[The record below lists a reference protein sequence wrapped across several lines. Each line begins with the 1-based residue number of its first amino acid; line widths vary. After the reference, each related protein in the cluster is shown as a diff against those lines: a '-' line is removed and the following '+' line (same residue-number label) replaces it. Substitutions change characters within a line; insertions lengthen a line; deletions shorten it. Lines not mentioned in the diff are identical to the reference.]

1 MAMIA
6 TVTMTSMSVN
16 PPELRIPFGVTWQ
29 LNFILFAPVMDC
41 MLNAVKVIWQ
51 SWLTGGQIAGMNGS
65 LLQSPFKFLLN
76 FPLKTI
82 YYKNNCGTIRIAPE

>member
-1 MAMIA
+1 
-6 TVTMTSMSVN
+6 
-16 PPELRIPFGVTWQ
+16 
-29 LNFILFAPVMDC
+29 